1 MDRQVGREI
10 QIYECECVCFTSSA
24 SRHLPMDIQVVS
36 VSCAKSL
43 QSCLTFCDLT
53 DCSPPDS
60 SFHGILQ
67 ARILEQIA
75 VAFSSFLVL
84 AIINSAD
91 MKSGCVYLFEL
102 EFLPFLNIHPGV
114 GLLNHMGALFLVFF
128 FFIYFY
134 QLEANYF
141 TILYCILSYIDM
153 NQPRIYMY
161 SPSRSPLPPP
171 SPPDPSGSSQCTRPE
186 HLSHASNLG
195 W

>member
-1 MDRQVGREI
+1 MQEIWVQFLDQKDLLEKQMETHPSIPAWKIPWTEGPGRLQSRGHKESDMTQRLDNTTI
-10 QIYECECVCFTSSA
+10 FIPCECVCFTSSA

-91 MKSGCVYLFEL
+91 MKSGCMYLFEL
-102 EFLPFLNIHPGV
+102 EFLSFLNIHPGV
-114 GLLNHMGALFLVFF
+114 GLLNHMVALLLVF
-128 FFIYFY
+128 
-134 QLEANYF
+134 
-141 TILYCILSYIDM
+141 
-153 NQPRIYMY
+153 
-161 SPSRSPLPPP
+161 
-171 SPPDPSGSSQCTRPE
+171 
-186 HLSHASNLG
+186 
-195 W
+195 